1 MLSPEALELLLEPVS
16 CLSGFSDHLCK
27 VLSQLEFILGQ
38 GHDIGGD
45 IFILLPEHVVFGHG
59 HTLVHLE
66 DLFGYIFHKS
76 LDFTYL

>member
-16 CLSGFSDHLCK
+16 CLPGFSDHLCK

-38 GHDIGGD
+38 GHDIGRD
-45 IFILLPEHVVFGHG
+45 IFILLPEHVILSHS

-66 DLFGYIFHKS
+66 DLLG
-76 LDFTYL
+76 